1 MPNVLNVATSG
12 LLTMQKAL
20 STTGH
25 NIANVSTEGYSR
37 QTVTF
42 ESREAGAGS
51 GGFVGNGVRTA
62 TIVRAYDAFLGKE
75 LRDTTS
81 AAKHFEVFSQMAG
94 KLDDLLAEQD
104 GGVATQFER
113 LFSSI
118 QDVSNNPSATPER
131 QVLLGEA
138 RALVTQFNQLDTA
151 LASMNDQI
159 NVRLESMV
167 QEVNAIAKNVA
178 LINDKIDSAR
188 AAAGGQPP
196 NDLLDKRDLLLQQL
210 SEYIGVTVTEQS
222 NGSVNILVGTGQ
234 PLVVGTR
241 FESLSLGPGR
251 YDPVAFE
258 VEIEQAAG
266 NSVPITEAVSGGAMQ
281 GLLRF
286 RDETLSSAR
295 HELGLLATGVTETF
309 NAQHKLGLDLSG
321 TAGGNFFAPIAPIAA
336 SDYQNTGTSVA
347 TVSISNIAEVQP
359 TDYKL
364 YYNGTAWQL
373 TNQKSGETNDI
384 GLGPITIDGLTID
397 VTAGANIGD
406 SYLIRPAYR
415 AASAFRVEM
424 TQTSKI
430 AAAAPLVAS
439 APITNQGDAK
449 INSIENTNMTGIPV
463 AADVT
468 MTYSANALGA
478 GQPGFTL
485 SGGITGTIGYNP
497 ANESGG
503 KTVTLAN
510 LGGSSLQLAGV
521 PAEGDVLTIANNTS
535 GGGDNRNAL
544 RLSGLQSTG
553 LLLNSAASY
562 QDMFASTVSS
572 VGIQTRQAT
581 TSAET
586 QSTLQAQA
594 NQSLNSLAGVN
605 LDEEAANLLKF
616 QQAYQATAQMVA
628 TANEMFNT
636 LLSAFR

>member
-12 LLTMQKAL
+12 LLSMQKAL
-20 STTGH
+20 ATTGH

-37 QTVTF
+37 QTVSF

-51 GGFVGNGVRTA
+51 GGFVGNGVRTSS
-62 TIVRAYDAFLGKE
+62 IVRAYDAFLGKE

-94 KLDDLLAEQD
+94 KLDDLLADQE

-138 RALVTQFNQLDTA
+138 GALATQFRQLDTA
-151 LASMNDQI
+151 IAAMNDQV

-167 QEVNAIAKNVA
+167 QEINAIAKNVA
-178 LINDKIDSAR
+178 LINDKVDSAR
-188 AAAGGQPP
+188 AAAAGQPP
-196 NDLLDKRDLLLQQL
+196 NDLLDKRDLLLQRL

-241 FESLSLGPGR
+241 YESLSLGPGR

-266 NSVPITEAVSGGAMQ
+266 NTVPITESISGGIMQ

-286 RDETLSSAR
+286 RDETLNGAR
-295 HELGLLATGVTETF
+295 HELGLLATGVAETF
-309 NAQHKLGLDLSG
+309 NAQHKLGLDLTG
-321 TAGGNFFAPIAPIAA
+321 TPGGNFFAPIAPVAA
-336 SDYQNTGTSVA
+336 SDYQNTGNSIASVA
-347 TVSISNIAEVQP
+347 ISDISQVQP

-364 YYNGTAWQL
+364 YYNGTQWQL
-373 TNQKSGETNDI
+373 TNQKSGEINT
-384 GLGPITIDGLTID
+384 GQGPFVVDGLTID

-406 SYLIRPAYR
+406 SFLIRPAYR
-415 AASAFRVEM
+415 AASYFKVEI
-424 TQTSKI
+424 TEPGKI

-449 INSIENTNMTGIPV
+449 INSIENTNMTGIPLG
-463 AADVT
+463 ADVI
-468 MTYSANALGA
+468 MTYSANALGV
-478 GQPGFTL
+478 GQSGFTL
-485 SGGITGTIGYNP
+485 TGGITGTIGYNP

-510 LGGSSLQLAGV
+510 LGGSTLQLAGTPV
-521 PAEGDVLTIANNTS
+521 EG
-535 GGGDNRNAL
+535 
-544 RLSGLQSTG
+544 
-553 LLLNSAASY
+553 
-562 QDMFASTVSS
+562 
-572 VGIQTRQAT
+572 
-581 TSAET
+581 
-586 QSTLQAQA
+586 
-594 NQSLNSLAGVN
+594 
-605 LDEEAANLLKF
+605 
-616 QQAYQATAQMVA
+616 
-628 TANEMFNT
+628 
-636 LLSAFR
+636 